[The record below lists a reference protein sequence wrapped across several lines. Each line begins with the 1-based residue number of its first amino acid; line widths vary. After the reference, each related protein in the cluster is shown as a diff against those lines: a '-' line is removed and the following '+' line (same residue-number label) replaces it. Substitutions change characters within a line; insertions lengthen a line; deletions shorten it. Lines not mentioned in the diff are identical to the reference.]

1 MAFKIDVFFVS
12 LKEEIPN
19 KSVSEILGSLPL
31 KTFSS
36 MLQMLLKKIDLSS
49 EKNGQWRSKW
59 TVVSM
64 PWPQQQIGFMQSRKF
79 LMFLIFR
86 INPVSIQEITVFN

>member
-1 MAFKIDVFFVS
+1 MQRCFKTNQKLVRGTSNLLVERIESIMVFKIDVFFVS

-36 MLQMLLKKIDLSS
+36 MLRMLWKKIDLSS
-49 EKNGQWRSKW
+49 EEIGQ
-59 TVVSM
+59 
-64 PWPQQQIGFMQSRKF
+64 
-79 LMFLIFR
+79 
-86 INPVSIQEITVFN
+86 

>member
-1 MAFKIDVFFVS
+1 MVFKIDVFFVS

-36 MLQMLLKKIDLSS
+36 MLRMLWKKIDLLS
-49 EKNGQWRSKW
+49 EKLGQWRCNE
-59 TVVSM
+59 
-64 PWPQQQIGFMQSRKF
+64 Q
-79 LMFLIFR
+79 
-86 INPVSIQEITVFN
+86 

>member
-1 MAFKIDVFFVS
+1 MQRCFKTNQKLVRGTSNLLAERIQSIVVFKIDVFFVS

-19 KSVSEILGSLPL
+19 KSISEILGSLPL

-49 EKNGQWRSKW
+49 EKIGQ
-59 TVVSM
+59 
-64 PWPQQQIGFMQSRKF
+64 
-79 LMFLIFR
+79 
-86 INPVSIQEITVFN
+86 